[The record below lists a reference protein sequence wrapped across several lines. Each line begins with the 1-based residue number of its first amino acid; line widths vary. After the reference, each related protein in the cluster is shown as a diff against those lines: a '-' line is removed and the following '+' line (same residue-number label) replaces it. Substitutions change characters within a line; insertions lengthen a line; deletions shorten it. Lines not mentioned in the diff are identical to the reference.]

1 MKNLHRLVFVL
12 TATLMAGAALAQG
25 NERQISGIDIS
36 GSWYNA
42 GGNGGDGMPILAEYG
57 GMPLNESARLYALA
71 WSPARMTVRQQQCA
85 AYDPSR
91 QLHGG
96 GNYRFWDERDPV
108 TQRLIAIRIY
118 GQITEAQRTIW
129 MDGRPH
135 PPAYAKHTWLGFS
148 TGRYEGNVLTVYTTH
163 LKRAWLRSNGVPQS
177 DQTTLVEHF
186 VRHGD
191 RITYMTVLTDPVNL
205 TEPYVRST
213 NQLRSERQPE
223 AWLYACD
230 DGEQDVGRRDD
241 EIPSYLFGQNPYL
254 REYADKNRIPLAASL
269 GGAETMY
276 PEYITKVKTVADAE
290 AMARTRPSTDGPP
303 ITSRA
308 VDPEPHDGEIH
319 AWAVQGNVHLL
330 IGAGGNIAVQVGE
343 NGALVVDTGTGKL
356 ADKVVAA
363 IKKLVGDKPIQYIVN
378 TSFRPE
384 HTGGNATVHEAGSD
398 PSLIGSFF
406 SAGAQ
411 SFSDAGV
418 GATIIA
424 HNNVLN
430 RMSAPTGQLAPTPSG
445 GWPSDTFLQGRRRKY
460 YNDEAVEVF
469 WAPNAVTDGDSY
481 VHFRRSDVIVTGDL
495 FTTTQYPVIDIKNGG
510 SVQGLI
516 DALNAILDKTVYK
529 HEEEGGTLIIP
540 GHGRI
545 CDEYEVGEYRD
556 MIAIIRDRV
565 QAMIN
570 QGATVEQVKGARLT
584 ADFDSRYGAVT
595 GPWTTD
601 MFVEAVYTSL
611 KQGRPKAGATK

>member
-108 TQRLIAIRIY
+108 TQRLIAIHIY

-148 TGRYEGNVLTVYTTH
+148 TGRYEGNVFTVDTTH

-177 DQTTLVEHF
+177 DQATLVEHF

-213 NQLRSERQPE
+213 NQFRSVRQPE

-343 NGALVVDTGTGKL
+343 NGALVVDTGTDKL
-356 ADKVVAA
+356 AD
-363 IKKLVGDKPIQYIVN
+363 
-378 TSFRPE
+378 SF
-384 HTGGNATVHEAGSD
+384 
-398 PSLIGSFF
+398 
-406 SAGAQ
+406 
-411 SFSDAGV
+411 
-418 GATIIA
+418 
-424 HNNVLN
+424 
-430 RMSAPTGQLAPTPSG
+430 
-445 GWPSDTFLQGRRRKY
+445 
-460 YNDEAVEVF
+460 
-469 WAPNAVTDGDSY
+469 

-510 SVQGLI
+510 SVHGLI

>member
-1 MKNLHRLVFVL
+1 MKNLHRSVFML
-12 TATLMAGAALAQG
+12 ILTLMATAFFGQN
-25 NERQISGIDIS
+25 NERQISGLDIS

-57 GMPLNESARLYALA
+57 GMPLNESSRLYALA

-96 GNYRFWDERDPV
+96 GNYRYWEERDPV
-108 TQRLIAIRIY
+108 TQRLIAIHIY
-118 GQITEAQRTIW
+118 GQITEAHRTIW

-148 TGRYEGNVLTVYTTH
+148 TGRYEGSVLTVYTTH

-213 NQLRSERQPE
+213 NQFRSVRQPE

-230 DGEQDVGRRDD
+230 DGEQVVGRRDD
-241 EIPSYLFGQNPYL
+241 EIPNYLFGQNPYL
-254 REYADKNRIPLAASL
+254 REYADKNRIPLLASL
-269 GGAETMY
+269 GGPETMY
-276 PEYITKVKTVADAE
+276 PEYVEKTKSATDADAI
-290 AMARTRPSTDGPP
+290 ARTRPSTAGPR

-319 AWAVQGNVHLL
+319 EWPVQGNVHLL
-330 IGAGGNIAVQVGE
+330 TGDGGNIAVQIGE
-343 NGALVVDTGTGKL
+343 NGALVVDTGSGKL
-356 ADKVVAA
+356 APKTVAA
-363 IKKLVGDKPIQYIVN
+363 IRKLVGDKPIQYIVN

-384 HTGGNATVHEAGSD
+384 HTGGNVTVHEAGSD

-411 SFSDAGV
+411 SFSDAGM

-430 RMSAPTGQLAPTPSG
+430 RMSAPTGQVAPTPSA

-460 YNDEAVEVF
+460 YNDEAVEIF
-469 WAPNAVTDGDSY
+469 WAPNAVTDGDTF

-495 FTTTQYPVIDIKNGG
+495 FTTTQYPVIDTKNGG

-570 QGATVEQVKGARLT
+570 QGATVEQVRNARLT
-584 ADFDSRYGAVT
+584 ADFDSRYGATT

-611 KQGRPKAGATK
+611 KQGRPKAGSTK

>member
-213 NQLRSERQPE
+213 NQLRSVRQPE

-276 PEYITKVKTVADAE
+276 PEYITKLKTVADAE

-384 HTGGNATVHEAGSD
+384 HSGGNATVHEAGSD

-469 WAPNAVTDGDSY
+469 WAPNAVTDGDSF

-516 DALNAILDKTVYK
+516 DAFER
-529 HEEEGGTLIIP
+529 HSG
-540 GHGRI
+540 
-545 CDEYEVGEYRD
+545 
-556 MIAIIRDRV
+556 
-565 QAMIN
+565 
-570 QGATVEQVKGARLT
+570 
-584 ADFDSRYGAVT
+584 
-595 GPWTTD
+595 
-601 MFVEAVYTSL
+601 
-611 KQGRPKAGATK
+611 

>member
-1 MKNLHRLVFVL
+1 MKNLHQFVFVL

-96 GNYRFWDERDPV
+96 GNYRFWEERDPV

-163 LKRAWLRSNGVPQS
+163 LKRAWLRSNGVAQS

-230 DGEQDVGRRDD
+230 DGEQDLGRRDD

-276 PEYITKVKTVADAE
+276 PEYITKLKTVADAE

-384 HTGGNATVHEAGSD
+384 HSGGNATVHEAGSD

-469 WAPNAVTDGDSY
+469 WAPNAVTDGDSF

-565 QAMIN
+565 QAVIN

>member
-1 MKNLHRLVFVL
+1 MKNLHQFVFVL

-96 GNYRFWDERDPV
+96 GNYPFWEER
-108 TQRLIAIRIY
+108 
-118 GQITEAQRTIW
+118 
-129 MDGRPH
+129 
-135 PPAYAKHTWLGFS
+135 
-148 TGRYEGNVLTVYTTH
+148 
-163 LKRAWLRSNGVPQS
+163 
-177 DQTTLVEHF
+177 
-186 VRHGD
+186 
-191 RITYMTVLTDPVNL
+191 DPVNL

-230 DGEQDVGRRDD
+230 DGEQDLGRRDD

-290 AMARTRPSTDGPP
+290 AMARTRPSTDGSP

-330 IGAGGNIAVQVGE
+330 MGAGGNIAVQVGE

-384 HTGGNATVHEAGSD
+384 HSGGNATVHEAGSD

-430 RMSAPTGQLAPTPSG
+430 RMSAPTGQVAPTPSA

-460 YNDEAVEVF
+460 YNDEAVEIF
-469 WAPNAVTDGDSY
+469 WAPNAVTDGDTF
-481 VHFRRSDVIVTGDL
+481 VHFRKSDVIVTGDL
-495 FTTTQYPVIDIKNGG
+495 FTTTQYPVFDIKNGG

-516 DALNAILDKTVYK
+516 DALNAILDKTV
-529 HEEEGGTLIIP
+529 
-540 GHGRI
+540 
-545 CDEYEVGEYRD
+545 
-556 MIAIIRDRV
+556 
-565 QAMIN
+565 
-570 QGATVEQVKGARLT
+570 
-584 ADFDSRYGAVT
+584 
-595 GPWTTD
+595 
-601 MFVEAVYTSL
+601 
-611 KQGRPKAGATK
+611 

>member
-1 MKNLHRLVFVL
+1 
-12 TATLMAGAALAQG
+12 
-25 NERQISGIDIS
+25 
-36 GSWYNA
+36 
-42 GGNGGDGMPILAEYG
+42 
-57 GMPLNESARLYALA
+57 LYALA
-71 WSPARMTVRQQQCA
+71 WSPARTTVRQQQCA

-91 QLHGG
+91 QLRGG

-135 PPAYAKHTWLGFS
+135 PP
-148 TGRYEGNVLTVYTTH
+148 
-163 LKRAWLRSNGVPQS
+163 
-177 DQTTLVEHF
+177 
-186 VRHGD
+186 
-191 RITYMTVLTDPVNL
+191 
-205 TEPYVRST
+205 
-213 NQLRSERQPE
+213 
-223 AWLYACD
+223 D
-230 DGEQDVGRRDD
+230 DGEQDLGRRDD

-290 AMARTRPSTDGPP
+290 AMARTRPSTDGSP

-330 IGAGGNIAVQVGE
+330 MGAGGNIAVQVGE

-384 HTGGNATVHEAGSD
+384 HSGGNATVHEAGSD

-430 RMSAPTGQLAPTPSG
+430 RMSA
-445 GWPSDTFLQGRRRKY
+445 
-460 YNDEAVEVF
+460 
-469 WAPNAVTDGDSY
+469 
-481 VHFRRSDVIVTGDL
+481 
-495 FTTTQYPVIDIKNGG
+495 
-510 SVQGLI
+510 
-516 DALNAILDKTVYK
+516 
-529 HEEEGGTLIIP
+529 
-540 GHGRI
+540 
-545 CDEYEVGEYRD
+545 
-556 MIAIIRDRV
+556 
-565 QAMIN
+565 
-570 QGATVEQVKGARLT
+570 
-584 ADFDSRYGAVT
+584 
-595 GPWTTD
+595 
-601 MFVEAVYTSL
+601 
-611 KQGRPKAGATK
+611 

>member
-330 IGAGGNIAVQVGE
+330 MGAGGNIAVQVGE

-384 HTGGNATVHEAGSD
+384 HSGGNATVHEAGSD

-469 WAPNAVTDGDSY
+469 WAPNAVTDGDSF

>member
-25 NERQISGIDIS
+25 NEPQISGIDIS

-213 NQLRSERQPE
+213 NQFRSVRQPE

-241 EIPSYLFGQNPYL
+241 EIPNYLFGQNPYL
-254 REYADKNRIPLAASL
+254 REYADKNRIPLVASL
-269 GGAETMY
+269 GGPETMY
-276 PEYITKVKTVADAE
+276 PDYIEK
-290 AMARTRPSTDGPP
+290 
-303 ITSRA
+303 
-308 VDPEPHDGEIH
+308 
-319 AWAVQGNVHLL
+319 
-330 IGAGGNIAVQVGE
+330 
-343 NGALVVDTGTGKL
+343 GTGKL
-356 ADKVVAA
+356 GTKVVAA

-384 HTGGNATVHEAGSD
+384 HTGGNVTVHEAGSD

-411 SFSDAGV
+411 SFSDAGM

-430 RMSAPTGQLAPTPSG
+430 RMSAPTGQVAPTPSA
-445 GWPSDTFLQGRRRKY
+445 GWPSDTYLQGRRRKH
-460 YNDEAVEVF
+460 YNDEGVEIL
-469 WAPNAVTDGDSY
+469 WQPSAVTDGDSI
-481 VHFRRSDVIVTGDL
+481 VHFRRSDVIVTGDI
-495 FTTTQYPVIDIKNGG
+495 FTTTQYPFIDTKNGG
-510 SVQGLI
+510 SLRGLI
-516 DALNAILDKTVYK
+516 AGLNRILDRTIYK
-529 HEEEGGTLIIP
+529 HQGEGGTLIIP
-540 GHGRI
+540 GHGRV
-545 CDEYEVGEYRD
+545 CDEFEVAEYRD
-556 MIAIIRDRV
+556 MLVIIRDRV
-565 QAMIN
+565 QA
-570 QGATVEQVKGARLT
+570 L
-584 ADFDSRYGAVT
+584 
-595 GPWTTD
+595 
-601 MFVEAVYTSL
+601 L
-611 KQGRPKAGATK
+611 